1 MSNDHDQTSGA
12 ANKPYTVSAKKPAAV
27 AISNALRRFHLPL
40 FVGSFGL
47 SFIPHPSNWLALI
60 TLAGT
65 LLALTGMVL
74 AWRAEAKAERNL

>member
-40 FVGSFGL
+40 
-47 SFIPHPSNWLALI
+47 LALSC
-60 TLAGT
+60 A
-65 LLALTGMVL
+65 LLFLSDMTRSPVVIGLTTVSIL
-74 AWRAEAKAERNL
+74 LTFAAVVTAWWQEAKP